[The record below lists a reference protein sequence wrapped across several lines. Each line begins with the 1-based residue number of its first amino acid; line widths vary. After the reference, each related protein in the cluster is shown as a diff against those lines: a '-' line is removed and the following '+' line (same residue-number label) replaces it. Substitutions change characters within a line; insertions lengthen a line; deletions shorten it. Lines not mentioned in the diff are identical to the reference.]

1 MLPLT
6 QQRYFEVHNPR
17 AATMTARDG
26 MRLGHAALPF
36 NTNQAGSPDIRTCAV
51 CYRASPRECAAQ

>member
-6 QQRYFEVHNPR
+6 QRRYFEVHNPR
-17 AATMTARDG
+17 AAIMTARDG

-36 NTNQAGSPDIRTCAV
+36 NTYQANSRIFDLRRLL
-51 CYRASPRECAAQ
+51 RASPWEFAAQ

>member
-17 AATMTARDG
+17 AATMTAREG

-36 NTNQAGSPDIRTCAV
+36 NTYQAGSPDIRLAPSATREPVGV
-51 CYRASPRECAAQ
+51 CGPV